1 MSIIFTPHVYYI
13 YTYPMPQVVNSM
25 TDLYAFM
32 DEANTI
38 LDMKIHGEAQEE
50 APEDPYAEREEV
62 RGQPSSGGNYWR

>member
-1 MSIIFTPHVYYI
+1 
-13 YTYPMPQVVNSM
+13 MPQVVNSM

-38 LDMKIHGEAQEE
+38 LDMKIHGEAHEE

-62 RGQPSSGGNYWR
+62 RGRGE